1 MELDLSNAVK
11 AVVDRLETADIVY
24 FYQNFEHVGNEPND
38 YGISEN
44 EYEDAMKDLSNDAYC
59 GCNGCIAQEAVDA
72 AFPFIIND
80 TLDHIV
86 QGNKDNKTAPC
97 CVVARRAWK
106 YHVALLDISCGAN
119 NPQDLASIALG
130 MKEDK

>member
-1 MELDLSNAVK
+1 MELDLSNAVQ

-24 FYQNFEHVGNEPND
+24 FYQNFEGVGDDPNETAIGD
-38 YGISEN
+38 DVYA
-44 EYEDAMKDLSNDAYC
+44 DAIKDLSNDAYC
-59 GCNGCIAQEAVDA
+59 GCNSCIAQEAVDA

-86 QGNKDNKTAPC
+86 QSNRDNKTAPC
-97 CVVARRAWK
+97 CIVARRAWK